1 MRRLRP
7 LLLATAALAA
17 GAAGAAAQE
26 AVHLSLEGAVRRAA
40 GAPSVQLAALGVEAS
55 QTRVRQAG
63 AALLPTLGAGTG
75 WLNRSFNR
83 AAQGMEFPAVPGFP
97 APGDH
102 VGPFSAVDLRMR
114 ASQALYDPA
123 SRLAV
128 SAARTGVRESGAE
141 QEAVAETA
149 AAEAATA
156 YAEAGRSRS
165 VVAARA
171 ADLAL
176 ARELLHVARQQLR
189 AGRATPLDV
198 VRAETQQLASEGDSI
213 AAAAAVEQGDI
224 RLARTLGMDPATR
237 FELADSLASPAAVP
251 AGADAAAAGAAA
263 RPELRLE
270 RARMETLRANG
281 RAIRAERLPRVE
293 VFGDLGWSGTG
304 ARNLLPTHQLGVQVS
319 LSLLDGLHRESRL
332 AEQRVLTEQS
342 RLREADLQARVQAEV
357 GTALLE
363 LRSAREQLRV
373 ADGRVRLAT
382 LELAQARVRFRE
394 GVAGNTEVLDAQ
406 RGLVAARDGMVAAK
420 HLGATGTIRLA
431 RATGTAR
438 ELRGW

>member
-1 MRRLRP
+1 MTRLRP

-17 GAAGAAAQE
+17 GAAGAPAQE

-40 GAPSVQLAALGVEAS
+40 GAPSVQLAELGVEAS
-55 QTRVRQAG
+55 ETRVRQAG
-63 AALLPTLGAGTG
+63 AALLPTVGAGTN

-83 AAQGMEFPAVPGFP
+83 AAQGMELPAAPGFT

-128 SAARTGVRESGAE
+128 RAARTGVLESGAE
-141 QEAVAETA
+141 RDAVAEHA
-149 AAEAATA
+149 AAEAAAA
-156 YAEAGRSRS
+156 YAEAGRARS

-176 ARELLHVARQQLR
+176 ARELLHVAREQLR

-198 VRAETQQLASEGDSI
+198 VRAETQQLAVEGDSI
-213 AAAAAVEQGDI
+213 AAAADVEQGDI
-224 RLARTLGMDPATR
+224 RLARTLGLDPATR
-237 FELADSLASPAAVP
+237 FVLADSLASPAALP
-251 AGADAAAAGAAA
+251 AGAEAAGAGAA

-304 ARNLLPTHQLGVQVS
+304 AGNLLPTHQLGVQVS

-332 AEQRVLTEQS
+332 AEQRVLSEQS

-357 GTALLE
+357 GVALLE

-373 ADGRVRLAT
+373 AEGRVRLAT

-406 RGLVAARDGMVAAK
+406 RGLVTARDGMVAAK
-420 HLGATGTIRLA
+420 HLGATGTVRLA